1 MTPFK
6 HNLRNLRKAY
16 RGAAPVR
23 REMLHVAA
31 LANNTCQLNLKNP
44 SALSGAEDR
53 MREAMDAVGV
63 EPVSKRSA

>member
-6 HNLRNLRKAY
+6 HNIRNLRKAY
-16 RGAAPVR
+16 RAASPVR
-23 REMLHVAA
+23 QQMIHTAA
-31 LANNTCQLNLKNP
+31 LANNTCQMNLRYP
-44 SALSGAEDR
+44 AALSSAEKG